1 MTAERHLRLVEEG
14 AQPQGPGAEGD
25 RPPSVP
31 PPDPL
36 IGRTLDGRYRIE
48 SVLGEGGMGLVYRAV
63 HAMLK
68 KPLAIKVLRPE
79 VSKDAEVM
87 QRFQQEAQSASAIG

>member
-1 MTAERHLRLVEEG
+1 MSAERHLRLVEEE
-14 AQPQGPGAEGD
+14 QLD

-48 SVLGEGGMGLVYRAV
+48 KVLGEGGMGLVYAAR
-63 HAMLK
+63 HAMLN
-68 KPLAIKVLRPE
+68 KPLAIKVLKPVR
-79 VSKDAEVM
+79 S
-87 QRFQQEAQSASAIG
+87 